1 MENKRTEISSLGE
14 FGLID
19 RLASGFVCGQPGS
32 LTGIGDD
39 AAVIALP
46 EGEVLLASCDMLTEG
61 VHFDLSY
68 TPLHLLGY
76 KAVAVNLS
84 DIAAMNGIP
93 RQILVSIAISNR
105 FSVEGVEAFYDGIR
119 QACKEYRVDLVGG
132 DTCSSRAGLVISIT
146 AIGSQKPEKV
156 VRRSGARN
164 GDLICVT
171 GDLGA
176 AYMGLQLLEREKK
189 VFQVNPEMQ
198 PELPEEQAYLIQRQL
213 KAEARTDIIHEM
225 AEKGIVPSSMIDIS
239 DGLASELLHIARQSN
254 CGIQV
259 FEDKLPVENLTRLAA
274 SDFGL
279 SPVTCSM
286 NGGEDY
292 ELLFTVPQNDYEK
305 VNKMEDV
312 SIIGVIREKDRGCVL
327 ELKSGQTINL
337 SAQGWQHFGEEN
349 KMQ

>member
-1 MENKRTEISSLGE
+1 MENTRTEIASLGE

-19 RLASGFVCGQPGS
+19 RLAEGFVCGQPGS
-32 LTGIGDD
+32 LIGIGDD

-46 EGEVLLASCDMLTEG
+46 EGEVLLSSCDMLAEG

-93 RQILVSIAISNR
+93 RQVLVSIGISNR
-105 FSVEGVEAFYDGIR
+105 FSVEAVESLYEGIR
-119 QACKEYRVDLVGG
+119 QACKEYNVDLVGG
-132 DTCSSRAGLVISIT
+132 DTCSSRAGLVLSIT
-146 AIGSQKPEKV
+146 ALGTQKPEKI

-164 GDLICVT
+164 GDLICVS

-189 VFQVNPEMQ
+189 VFEVNPDMQ
-198 PELPEEQAYLIQRQL
+198 PEIAEDQAYLIQRQL
-213 KAEARTDIIHEM
+213 KAEARTDIVHEL
-225 AEKGIVPSSMIDIS
+225 AEKGIVPSAMIDIS

-254 CGIQV
+254 CGIQI
-259 FEDKLPVENLTRLAA
+259 FEEKLPVENLTKLAA

-279 SPVTCSM
+279 SPITCAM

-292 ELLFTVPQNDYEK
+292 ELLFTVAQSDYEK
-305 VNKMEDV
+305 VSKMEDV
-312 SIIGVIREKDRGCVL
+312 SIIGVVREKSQGCWL
-327 ELKSGQTINL
+327 QLRSDQTVPIT
-337 SAQGWQHFGEEN
+337 AQGWVHFGKGE
-349 KMQ
+349 